1 MIVFILQHP
10 FGASMRIAY
19 LSITSELD
27 TVVVRRMT
35 VPRSFVL
42 APWDFTSLLCSG
54 VSYGPCW
61 SLNS

>member
-10 FGASMRIAY
+10 FSASMRIAY
-19 LSITSELD
+19 LSIASELNAI
-27 TVVVRRMT
+27 VVRCVT

-42 APWDFTSLLCSG
+42 AARDITSLLCSG
-54 VSYGPCW
+54 VGYGPCW